1 MYSRSLSILH
11 DSSVHK
17 FAYAT
22 QIAST
27 YIGRL
32 DRFTR
37 DIEVSCMLFLSFVF
51 SFSFLCIRKKS
62 AVSIKRNDETSKF
75 PSEISIVQRHNC
87 DATHRRRKISGAGWS
102 VFIAHPFSSSSGVR
116 RSVLVQIYTKEAM
129 RPASVYSAC
138 PLVQSARRTSRTA
151 RL

>member
-37 DIEVSCMLFLSFVF
+37 DIEVSCMLFFRFFFFFFMYS
-51 SFSFLCIRKKS
+51 KK
-62 AVSIKRNDETSKF
+62 E
-75 PSEISIVQRHNC
+75 
-87 DATHRRRKISGAGWS
+87 RRFDQEERWDLKIS
-102 VFIAHPFSSSSGVR
+102 VR
-116 RSVLVQIYTKEAM
+116 N
-129 RPASVYSAC
+129 
-138 PLVQSARRTSRTA
+138 
-151 RL
+151 